1 MGNEVLTG
9 VKKMKTKAARNLV
22 KGDKY
27 KMGPFVVEV
36 ETVKFPSYNNY
47 FSVIVVSVGGVE
59 RSYPASQ
66 RMKLEK

>member
-9 VKKMKTKAARNLV
+9 VKKMKTKSARCLV

-36 ETVKFPSYNNY
+36 ESVKFPSANGYS
-47 FSVIVVSVGGVE
+47 SVIVVSVGGVE
-59 RSYPASQ
+59 RVYNANTK
-66 RMKLEK
+66 MKLA